1 MRGSDASCHDWR
13 HSATSPRFDRPAR
26 PPVAKDGMLYRCA
39 LVALLLTPPAMA
51 ETPMTGAEF
60 DAYATGRIMSF
71 GTEGDPTFG
80 VEQYLP
86 GRRVIWSTGNGE
98 CRNGVWYESKGDICF
113 RYDGDPEPKCWAIY
127 REETG
132 IRAIFTTRPDTT
144 VIFEAEDYT
153 VPLICGDLSS

>member
-1 MRGSDASCHDWR
+1 MTLRATLSALCIASA
-13 HSATSPRFDRPAR
+13 AT
-26 PPVAKDGMLYRCA
+26 
-39 LVALLLTPPAMA
+39 A

-60 DAYATGRIMSF
+60 DAYATGRILSF

-113 RYDGDPEPKCWAIY
+113 RYDDDPEPKCWAIY
-127 REETG
+127 RDDTG
-132 IRAIFTTRPDTT
+132 IRAVFTTRPDTT
-144 VIFEAEDYT
+144 VIFEANDDT

>member
-1 MRGSDASCHDWR
+1 MNLRAAL
-13 HSATSPRFDRPAR
+13 SACCLATA
-26 PPVAKDGMLYRCA
+26 AHA
-39 LVALLLTPPAMA
+39 QA
-51 ETPMTGAEF
+51 PMTGAEF
-60 DAYATGRIMSF
+60 DAYVTGRILSF
-71 GTEGDPTFG
+71 GTIGDPTFG

-113 RYDGDPEPKCWAIY
+113 RYDDDPEPKCWAIY
-127 REETG
+127 QEDTG

-144 VIFEAEDYT
+144 VIFEAEDYS